1 MSDLSAVVARVR
13 EWASGDAPGP
23 VHHDD
28 VLGLLAAYESAVRE
42 RDEARASLNGYKNAI
57 NAILD
62 MLDREA
68 ADA

>member
-1 MSDLSAVVARVR
+1 MSDIDAVVVRVR
-13 EWASGDAPGP
+13 FALEHPN
-23 VHHDD
+23 DD
-28 VLGLLAAYESAVRE
+28 VVTVGDVTSLLAAYESAVRE
-42 RDEARASLNGYKNAI
+42 RDEARASLSGYKNAI